1 MKNLVNSIAVDMV
14 WYREAYR
21 ENEAHFIENT
31 MKKILKGVYKDN
43 DLNIHADYIN
53 EKFKAWKTCD
63 IDSLKR
69 IITITA

>member
-14 WYREAYR
+14 WYRGAHR

-53 EKFKAWKTCD
+53 EKFTNWKTCD
-63 IDSLKR
+63 TDSLLR
-69 IITITA
+69 IARITE